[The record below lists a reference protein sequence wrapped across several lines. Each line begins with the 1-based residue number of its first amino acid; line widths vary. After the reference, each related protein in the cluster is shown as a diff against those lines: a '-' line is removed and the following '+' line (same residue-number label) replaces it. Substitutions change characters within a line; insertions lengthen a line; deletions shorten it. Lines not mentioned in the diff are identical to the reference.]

1 MTETG
6 TESKTETNKTT
17 QPDRAVEVGH
27 GVLFIGFAKASF
39 MVFGALQKF
48 LLARVV
54 DLAEYGA
61 FSVVNNAISIVNN
74 TIVQGTIQSV
84 SKFTAED
91 DARAGAVQRAGLKL
105 QSILGVAVAV
115 AFFLAAPVVAGFV
128 NAPEHTSL
136 FRLAA
141 AIPLVYAF
149 YTVFVG
155 TANGQRRFHVQA
167 SFDVGFSITKTVLL
181 LAGAAVGHMVG
192 HSVAGAFAGFI
203 AAAVVIMLVA
213 ARKMWLAPG
222 QGRFSP
228 ARLLVFMGG
237 AVTYTG
243 LINLALS
250 YDSLLLR
257 RFAGAALAGQGSKAD
272 ALVGV
277 YEAVRSLALLPYQA
291 LLVVTFVIFP
301 LVSRSTFAE
310 DREATRAYV
319 RQTLRYA
326 LIFGAAMAVVLGARP
341 ATLLRIFYPAGY
353 GTGAAALPILAA
365 GVVALALLSIA
376 GSIVTASGRPY
387 VAVALVAI
395 TLVAGT
401 GLAFTLVPRAVAG
414 PAMLSAAAV
423 STAAGMLLGFLAAL
437 GYLWRRFG
445 AGLPLLSVL
454 RVLLATALAV
464 GAARLVPGAG
474 IVAGATAMALAG
486 LVFGVALLGTREF
499 GVTDREK
506 FFKILHR
513 KPAR

>member
-1 MTETG
+1 VNAE
-6 TESKTETNKTT
+6 KTSP
-17 QPDRAVEVGH
+17 QPDRAVEVGR

-54 DLAEYGA
+54 NVAEYGA

-91 DARAGAVQRAGLKL
+91 DTRAGAVQRAGLRL
-105 QSILGVAVAV
+105 QTFLGLGVALAV
-115 AFFLAAPVVAGFV
+115 VLAAPLVAGFV

-141 AIPLVYAF
+141 AIPAIYAF

-155 TANGQRRFHVQA
+155 TANGQRRFKVQA
-167 SFDVGFSITKTVLL
+167 SFDVGFSISKTILL
-181 LAGAAVGHMVG
+181 LAGAAVGRVMG
-192 HSVAGAFAGFI
+192 HSVAGAFVGFI

-213 ARKMWLAPG
+213 GRKMWLAKG
-222 QGRFSP
+222 DAQFS
-228 ARLLVFMGG
+228 AWRLLLFMGG
-237 AVTYTG
+237 ALAYTL

-257 RFAGAALAGQGSKAD
+257 RFAGAALAGPGAD
-272 ALVGV
+272 ALVGA

-310 DREATRAYV
+310 DREATAAYV

-341 ATLLRIFYPAGY
+341 EILLRILYPAAY
-353 GTGAAALPILAA
+353 GVGAAAMPILAA

-387 VAVALVAI
+387 VAMSLVAV
-395 TLVAGT
+395 TLIAGA
-401 GLAFTLVPRAVAG
+401 GLAFTLVPRAAAG
-414 PAMLSAAAV
+414 PDMLWAAALA
-423 STAAGMLLGFLAAL
+423 TAVGMLVGFVVAL
-437 GYLWRRFG
+437 MYLRRRFG
-445 AGLPLLSVL
+445 AGLPLASTL
-454 RVLLATALAV
+454 RVVVAV
-464 GAARLVPGAG
+464 GLAILVARVLPGAG
-474 IVAGATAMALAG
+474 KVAGLAAMALAG
-486 LVFGVALLGTREF
+486 IVYVGTLLLAREF
-499 GVTDREK
+499 GPSDREK
-506 FFKILHR
+506 FLKILRR
-513 KPAR
+513 KRG

>member
-1 MTETG
+1 MLEP
-6 TESKTETNKTT
+6 NKITIA

-105 QSILGVAVAV
+105 QAFLGVAVAV
-115 AFFLAAPVVAGFV
+115 AFVLAAPLVAGFV
-128 NAPEHTSL
+128 KAPEHTSL

-167 SFDVGFSITKTVLL
+167 SFDVGFSISKTILL
-181 LAGAAVGHMVG
+181 LAGAALGRMAG
-192 HSVAGAFAGFI
+192 HSVAGALGGFV
-203 AAAVVIMLVA
+203 AAALLIMLVA
-213 ARKMWLAPG
+213 AHKMWLPRGNSHFPPG
-222 QGRFSP
+222 
-228 ARLLVFMGG
+228 RLLLFMGG
-237 AVTYTG
+237 AVAYTG

-257 RFAGAALAGQGSKAD
+257 RFAGAALTGQGGRAD
-272 ALVGV
+272 ALVGA

-310 DREATRAYV
+310 DREATQAYV

-341 ATLLRIFYPAGY
+341 EALLRIFYPAAY
-353 GTGAAALPILAA
+353 GMGAAALPILAA

-376 GSIVTASGRPY
+376 GSMVTASGRPD
-387 VAVALVAI
+387 VAVVLVAV
-395 TLVAGT
+395 TLAAGT
-401 GLAFTLVPRAVAG
+401 ALAFTLVPRAAAG
-414 PAMLSAAAV
+414 PAMLSASALA
-423 STAAGMLLGFLAAL
+423 TAAGMLVGFIVAA
-437 GYLWRRFG
+437 GYLRRRFG
-445 AGLPLLSVL
+445 SGLPLFSVL
-454 RVLLATALAV
+454 RVLLAVALAV
-464 GAARLVPGAG
+464 GAARLLPGSGVGVGLA
-474 IVAGATAMALAG
+474 AMLLAG
-486 LVFGVALLGTREF
+486 LVFAGTLLVAREF
-499 GVTDREK
+499 GPTDREK
-506 FFKILHR
+506 LLKILRR
-513 KPAR
+513 KRG

>member
-1 MTETG
+1 M
-6 TESKTETNKTT
+6 
-17 QPDRAVEVGH
+17 
-27 GVLFIGFAKASF
+27 
-39 MVFGALQKF
+39 
-48 LLARVV
+48 
-54 DLAEYGA
+54 
-61 FSVVNNAISIVNN
+61 
-74 TIVQGTIQSV
+74 
-84 SKFTAED
+84 
-91 DARAGAVQRAGLKL
+91 
-105 QSILGVAVAV
+105 
-115 AFFLAAPVVAGFV
+115 AGFV

-181 LAGAAVGHMVG
+181 LAGAAVGHMAG

-213 ARKMWLAPG
+213 ARKMWLHPG

-326 LIFGAAMAVVLGARP
+326 LIIGAAMAVVLGARP

-387 VAVALVAI
+387 VAVALVAV
-395 TLVAGT
+395 TLAAGT

-423 STAAGMLLGFLAAL
+423 STAAGMLVGFLAAL

-474 IVAGATAMALAG
+474 IVAGAAAMALAG
-486 LVFGVALLGTREF
+486 LVFAWRCWRRANSAPPIARSSSRSSAPEARAVGATCGRPVRSERRIKMG
-499 GVTDREK
+499 DRSRCESSRTQSC
-506 FFKILHR
+506 R
-513 KPAR
+513 KPASTDSPRPRGLIRRIVVKPSAGPHAPRGRRCELLRAG

>member
-1 MTETG
+1 MTEAD
-6 TESKTETNKTT
+6 KTT

-105 QSILGVAVAV
+105 QSVLGVAVAV
-115 AFFLAAPVVAGFV
+115 AFFLAAPLVAGFV
-128 NAPEHTSL
+128 NAPEHTWL
-136 FRLAA
+136 FRLSA

-155 TANGQRRFHVQA
+155 TANGQRRFRVQA

-181 LAGAAVGHMVG
+181 LAGA
-192 HSVAGAFAGFI
+192 FAGFI
-203 AAAVVIMLVA
+203 TAAVVIMLVA

-387 VAVALVAI
+387 VAVGLVAI

-423 STAAGMLLGFLAAL
+423 STAAGMLVGFLAAL

-499 GVTDREK
+499 GATDREK
-506 FFKILHR
+506 FLKILHR
-513 KPAR
+513 

>member
-1 MTETG
+1 VNAEKAN
-6 TESKTETNKTT
+6 S

-54 DLAEYGA
+54 SVAEYGA

-91 DARAGAVQRAGLKL
+91 DARAGAVQRAGLRL
-105 QSILGVAVAV
+105 QMFLGLGVALAV
-115 AFFLAAPVVAGFV
+115 LLAAPLVAGFV
-128 NAPEHTSL
+128 KAPEHTSL

-141 AIPLVYAF
+141 AIPAIYAF

-155 TANGQRRFHVQA
+155 TANGQRRFRVQA
-167 SFDVGFSITKTVLL
+167 SFDVGFSISKTILL
-181 LAGAAVGHMVG
+181 LAGAAVGRMAG
-192 HSVAGAFAGFI
+192 HSVAGALMGFI

-213 ARKMWLAPG
+213 GRKMWLARG
-222 QGRFSP
+222 NAQFSSG
-228 ARLLVFMGG
+228 RLLLFMGG
-237 AVTYTG
+237 AVAYTG

-257 RFAGAALAGQGSKAD
+257 RFAGAVMDGQAAD
-272 ALVGV
+272 ALVGA
-277 YEAVRSLALLPYQA
+277 YEAVRSLSLLPYQA

-310 DREATRAYV
+310 DREATAAYV

-341 ATLLRIFYPAGY
+341 ETLLRILYPAGY
-353 GTGAAALPILAA
+353 GVGAAAMPILAA

-387 VAVALVAI
+387 VAMVLVAV
-395 TLVAGT
+395 TLIAGS
-401 GLAFTLVPRAVAG
+401 GLAFTFVPRAAPG
-414 PAMLSAAAV
+414 PDMLKAAALA
-423 STAAGMLLGFLAAL
+423 TAAGMLVGFIVAL
-437 GYLWRRFG
+437 VFLRRRFG
-445 AGLPLLSVL
+445 AGLPLASAA
-454 RVLLATALAV
+454 RVLLAVALAV
-464 GAARLVPGAG
+464 LAGRVLPGKGVVPGLA
-474 IVAGATAMALAG
+474 AMALAG
-486 LVFGVALLGTREF
+486 IVYAGTLLVAREF
-499 GVTDREK
+499 GPSDREK
-506 FFKILHR
+506 FMKIVRR
-513 KPAR
+513 KRG

>member
-1 MTETG
+1 MTET
-6 TESKTETNKTT
+6 EKTT
-17 QPDRAVEVGH
+17 QPDRAVEVGR

-54 DLAEYGA
+54 DQAAYGA

-105 QSILGVAVAV
+105 QSVLGVAVAL
-115 AFFLAAPVVAGFV
+115 AFFLAAPLVAGFV

-155 TANGQRRFHVQA
+155 TANGQRRFRVQA
-167 SFDVGFSITKTVLL
+167 SFDVGFSMTKTVLL
-181 LAGAAVGHMVG
+181 LAGAAIGRIMG
-192 HSVAGAFAGFI
+192 NSVAGAFAGFI
-203 AAAVVIMLVA
+203 AAALVIMLVA
-213 ARKMWLAPG
+213 GRKMWLPTG
-222 QGRFSP
+222 PTRFSP
-228 ARLLVFMGG
+228 ARLLAFMGG
-237 AVTYTG
+237 AVAYTG

-257 RFAGAALAGQGSKAD
+257 RFAGAALAGQGSQAD

-310 DREATRAYV
+310 DRAATQAYV

-326 LIFGAAMAVVLGARP
+326 LVFGAAMAVVLGARP
-341 ATLLRIFYPAGY
+341 AILLKIFYPAGY

-395 TLVAGT
+395 TLAAGA
-401 GLAFTLVPRAVAG
+401 GLAYTLVPRAAAG
-414 PAMLSAAAV
+414 PAMLSAAAF
-423 STAAGMLLGFLAAL
+423 STAIGMLVGFLAAL
-437 GYLWRRFG
+437 VYLWRRFG

-454 RVLLATALAV
+454 RVLVAA
-464 GAARLVPGAG
+464 GAALVTARFVPGSG
-474 IVAGATAMALAG
+474 IVAGGAAMALAG
-486 LVFGVALLGTREF
+486 GVYLAALLVAREF
-499 GVTDREK
+499 GANDREK
-506 FFKILHR
+506 FLKIIRR
-513 KPAR
+513 KRG

>member
-1 MTETG
+1 VND
-6 TESKTETNKTT
+6 SKATS

-27 GVLFIGFAKASF
+27 GVLFIGLAKASF

-54 DLAEYGA
+54 SVAEYGA

-91 DARAGAVQRAGLKL
+91 DTRAGAVQRAGLRL
-105 QSILGVAVAV
+105 QIFLGLGVALAV
-115 AFFLAAPVVAGFV
+115 FLAAPLVAGFV

-141 AIPLVYAF
+141 AIPAIYAF

-155 TANGQRRFHVQA
+155 TANGQRRFNVQA
-167 SFDVGFSITKTVLL
+167 SFDVGFSISKTILL
-181 LAGAAVGHMVG
+181 LAGAAVGRMAG
-192 HSVAGAFAGFI
+192 HSVAGAFLGFI
-203 AAAVVIMLVA
+203 AAAVLIMLVA
-213 ARKMWLAPG
+213 GRKMWLAKG
-222 QGRFSP
+222 NAQFSP
-228 ARLLVFMGG
+228 WRLLYFMGG
-237 AVTYTG
+237 ALAYTL

-257 RFAGAALAGQGSKAD
+257 RFAGAALAGQGAD
-272 ALVGV
+272 ALVGA

-310 DREATRAYV
+310 DREATAAYV

-341 ATLLRIFYPAGY
+341 ETLLRILYPASY
-353 GTGAAALPILAA
+353 GMGAAAMPILAA

-387 VAVALVAI
+387 VAMVLVAV
-395 TLVAGT
+395 TLIAGT
-401 GLAFTLVPRAVAG
+401 GLHAGAERGAGTGHVVRGGTGHDGGYVGRVRGRAGVPA
-414 PAMLSAAAV
+414 PALW
-423 STAAGMLLGFLAAL
+423 GGAAL
-437 GYLWRRFG
+437 GLGPAGCPGGGPGRAGG
-445 AGLPLLSVL
+445 ARDARQGRGGGSGRHGVGRH
-454 RVLLATALAV
+454 RVRGHA
-464 GAARLVPGAG
+464 P
-474 IVAGATAMALAG
+474 AGARIRPQRSGKVPEDPAPQA
-486 LVFGVALLGTREF
+486 R
-499 GVTDREK
+499 VTGG
-506 FFKILHR
+506 
-513 KPAR
+513 

>member
-1 MTETG
+1 MTETD
-6 TESKTETNKTT
+6 KTT

-54 DLAEYGA
+54 DQAAYGA

-91 DARAGAVQRAGLKL
+91 DRRAGAVQRAGLRL
-105 QSILGVAVAV
+105 QTFLGVGVAL
-115 AFFLAAPVVAGFV
+115 AFLLAAPVIAGFV
-128 NAPEHTSL
+128 HAPEHTSL
-136 FRLAA
+136 FRLVA
-141 AIPLVYAF
+141 AIPLLYAF
-149 YTVFVG
+149 YSVFVG
-155 TANGQRRFHVQA
+155 TANGQRRFRVQA

-181 LAGAAVGHMVG
+181 LGGAVLGGKMG
-192 HSVAGAFAGFI
+192 HSAAGAFAGFI
-203 AAAVVIMLVA
+203 SAALIILLVA
-213 ARKMWLAPG
+213 GRKMWSPVGGTSFAPW
-222 QGRFSP
+222 
-228 ARLLVFMGG
+228 RLVAFMSGTV
-237 AVTYTG
+237 AYTL

-257 RFAGAALAGQGSKAD
+257 RFAGAALAGWGVRAD
-272 ALVGV
+272 MLLGA

-341 ATLLRIFYPAGY
+341 ETLLRIFYPAGY
-353 GTGAAALPILAA
+353 GVGAASLPILAA

-387 VAVALVAI
+387 VAVALVAV
-395 TLVAGT
+395 TLAAGT
-401 GLAFTLVPRAVAG
+401 GLAFTFVPRADPG
-414 PAMLSAAAV
+414 PAMLSAAAA
-423 STAAGMLLGFLAAL
+423 STAAGMLVGFLVAL

-454 RVLLATALAV
+454 RVLIATALAV
-464 GAARLVPGAG
+464 GVARVVPGVG
-474 IVAGATAMALAG
+474 IVAGVAAMALAG
-486 LVFGVALLGTREF
+486 LVFASALLGTREF
-499 GVTDREK
+499 GATDREK
-506 FFKILHR
+506 FLKILRR
-513 KPAR
+513 KRG

>member
-1 MTETG
+1 MND
-6 TESKTETNKTT
+6 SKATS

-27 GVLFIGFAKASF
+27 GVLFIGLAKASF

-54 DLAEYGA
+54 SVAEYGA

-91 DARAGAVQRAGLKL
+91 DTRAGAVQRAGLRL
-105 QSILGVAVAV
+105 QIFLGLGVALAV
-115 AFFLAAPVVAGFV
+115 LLAAPLVAGFV
-128 NAPEHTSL
+128 NAPEHTAL

-141 AIPLVYAF
+141 AIPAIYAF

-155 TANGQRRFHVQA
+155 TANGQRRFNVQA
-167 SFDVGFSITKTVLL
+167 SFDVGFSISKTILL
-181 LAGAAVGHMVG
+181 LAGAAVGRMAG
-192 HSVAGAFAGFI
+192 HSVAGAFLGFI
-203 AAAVVIMLVA
+203 AAAVLIMLVA
-213 ARKMWLAPG
+213 GRKMWLAKG
-222 QGRFSP
+222 NAQFSP
-228 ARLLVFMGG
+228 WRLLYFMGG
-237 AVTYTG
+237 ALAYTL

-257 RFAGAALAGQGSKAD
+257 RFAGAALAGQGAD
-272 ALVGV
+272 ALVGA

-310 DREATRAYV
+310 DREATAAYV

-341 ATLLRIFYPAGY
+341 ETLLRILYPASY
-353 GTGAAALPILAA
+353 GMGAAAMPILAA

-387 VAVALVAI
+387 VAMVLVAV
-395 TLVAGT
+395 TLIAGT
-401 GLAFTLVPRAVAG
+401 GLAFTLVPNAAPG
-414 PAMLSAAAV
+414 PDMLFAAALA
-423 STAAGMLLGFLAAL
+423 TAVGMLVGFVVAL
-437 GYLWRRFG
+437 VYLRRRFG
-445 AGLPLLSVL
+445 AGLPLASAL
-454 RVLLATALAV
+454 RVVLAVALAV
-464 GAARLVPGAG
+464 LVARVMPGKG
-474 IVAGATAMALAG
+474 VVAGLAAMALAG
-486 LVFGVALLGTREF
+486 IVFAGTLLLAREF
-499 GVTDREK
+499 GPSDREK
-506 FFKILHR
+506 FLKILRR
-513 KPAR
+513 KRG

>member
-1 MTETG
+1 VND
-6 TESKTETNKTT
+6 SKTNP

-27 GVLFIGFAKASF
+27 GVLFIGLAKASF

-54 DLAEYGA
+54 SVAEYGA

-91 DARAGAVQRAGLKL
+91 DTRAGAVQRAGLRL
-105 QSILGVAVAV
+105 QIFLGLGVALAV
-115 AFFLAAPVVAGFV
+115 FLAAPLVAGFV

-141 AIPLVYAF
+141 AIPAIYAF

-155 TANGQRRFHVQA
+155 TANGQRRFNVQA
-167 SFDVGFSITKTVLL
+167 SFDVGFSISKTILL
-181 LAGAAVGHMVG
+181 LGGAALGRMAG
-192 HSVAGAFAGFI
+192 HSVAGAFLGFI
-203 AAAVVIMLVA
+203 AAAVLIMLVA
-213 ARKMWLAPG
+213 GRKMWQAKG
-222 QGRFSP
+222 NAQFSP
-228 ARLLVFMGG
+228 WRLLYFMGG
-237 AVTYTG
+237 ALAYTL

-257 RFAGAALAGQGSKAD
+257 RFAGAALAGQGAD
-272 ALVGV
+272 ALVGA

-310 DREATRAYV
+310 DREATAAYV

-341 ATLLRIFYPAGY
+341 ETLLRILYPASY
-353 GTGAAALPILAA
+353 GMGAAAMPILAA

-387 VAVALVAI
+387 VAMVLVAV
-395 TLVAGT
+395 TLMAGT
-401 GLAFTLVPRAVAG
+401 GLAFTLVP
-414 PAMLSAAAV
+414 SAAAGPDMLF
-423 STAAGMLLGFLAAL
+423 AAALATTVGMLVGFVVAL
-437 GYLWRRFG
+437 VYLRRRFG
-445 AGLPLLSVL
+445 AGLPLASAL
-454 RVLLATALAV
+454 RVVLAVALAV
-464 GAARLVPGAG
+464 LVGRVMPGKGVMAG
-474 IVAGATAMALAG
+474 LAAMALAG
-486 LVFGVALLGTREF
+486 IVYVGTLLLAREF
-499 GVTDREK
+499 GPSDREK
-506 FFKILHR
+506 FLKILRR
-513 KPAR
+513 KG

>member
-1 MTETG
+1 VND
-6 TESKTETNKTT
+6 SKTNP
-17 QPDRAVEVGH
+17 QADRAVEVGH

-54 DLAEYGA
+54 SVAEYGA
-61 FSVVNNAISIVNN
+61 FSIVNNAISIVNN

-91 DARAGAVQRAGLKL
+91 DTRAGAVQRAGLRL
-105 QSILGVAVAV
+105 QTFLGLGVALPVL
-115 AFFLAAPVVAGFV
+115 LAAPLVADFV

-141 AIPLVYAF
+141 AIPAIYAF

-155 TANGQRRFHVQA
+155 TANGQRRFNVQA
-167 SFDVGFSITKTVLL
+167 SFDVGFSISKTILL
-181 LAGAAVGHMVG
+181 LAGAAVGRMAG
-192 HSVAGAFAGFI
+192 HSVAGALLGFI

-213 ARKMWLAPG
+213 GKKMWLAKSSVP
-222 QGRFSP
+222 FSSG
-228 ARLLVFMGG
+228 RLLLFMGG
-237 AVTYTG
+237 AVAYTG

-257 RFAGAALAGQGSKAD
+257 RFAGAALAGPGAD
-272 ALVGV
+272 ALVGA

-310 DREATRAYV
+310 DREATAAYV

-341 ATLLRIFYPAGY
+341 ETLLRVLYPAAY
-353 GTGAAALPILAA
+353 GVGAPAMPILAA

-387 VAVALVAI
+387 VAMTLVAV
-395 TLVAGT
+395 TLIAGT
-401 GLAFTLVPRAVAG
+401 GLAFTLVPRAPAG
-414 PAMLSAAAV
+414 PEMLLAAALA
-423 STAAGMLLGFLAAL
+423 TAVGMLVGFVVAL
-437 GYLWRRFG
+437 VYLRRRFG
-445 AGLPLLSVL
+445 AGLPLASAL
-454 RVLLATALAV
+454 RVALAV
-464 GAARLVPGAG
+464 ALAVLVARVLPGTGVLAG
-474 IVAGATAMALAG
+474 LAAMALAG
-486 LVFGVALLGTREF
+486 IVFVATLLLAREF
-499 GVTDREK
+499 GPSDREK
-506 FFKILHR
+506 LLKILRR
-513 KPAR
+513 KRA

>member
-1 MTETG
+1 
-6 TESKTETNKTT
+6 
-17 QPDRAVEVGH
+17 
-27 GVLFIGFAKASF
+27 
-39 MVFGALQKF
+39 
-48 LLARVV
+48 
-54 DLAEYGA
+54 
-61 FSVVNNAISIVNN
+61 
-74 TIVQGTIQSV
+74 
-84 SKFTAED
+84 
-91 DARAGAVQRAGLKL
+91 
-105 QSILGVAVAV
+105 
-115 AFFLAAPVVAGFV
+115 
-128 NAPEHTSL
+128 
-136 FRLAA
+136 
-141 AIPLVYAF
+141 
-149 YTVFVG
+149 
-155 TANGQRRFHVQA
+155 
-167 SFDVGFSITKTVLL
+167 
-181 LAGAAVGHMVG
+181 MVG